1 MSRNDFLELIKE
13 FGLELLSDNSNT
25 AYYGLYPICSWHSY
39 GSSILDAGTWKA
51 RSITIYN
58 FYPKKINSYTQKY
71 EGRYNGHYAIEIEEG
86 RTLIGEKLQ
95 EIKKKLIE
103 EKLECVEKDFEN
115 D

>member
-71 EGRYNGHYAIEIEEG
+71 EGRYNGSHTVNVEMG
-86 RTLIGEKLQ
+86 RILIGEKLQ
-95 EIKKKLIE
+95 EIKKSMMEDKLNEIG
-103 EKLECVEKDFEN
+103 KDFE
-115 D
+115 